1 LRKDVF
7 LPNAET
13 NLGLYEKKLN
23 QSGSGFL
30 LRSGLTMVDFMVA
43 EYMDT
48 LRKDEPEFMA
58 KYPEVVKYIDRVN
71 SLPQLKEYIAKRK
84 N

>member
-23 QSGSGFL
+23 QSSSGYL

-43 EYMDT
+43 EYLDT
-48 LRKDEPEFMA
+48 LRTDEPDFMA
-58 KYPEVVKYIDRVN
+58 KFPELGKYIDRVN
-71 SLPQLKEYIAKRK
+71 ALPQLKEYMAKRK

>member
-1 LRKDVF
+1 
-7 LPNAET
+7 
-13 NLGLYEKKLN
+13 
-23 QSGSGFL
+23 
-30 LRSGLTMVDFMVA
+30 MVA
-43 EYMDT
+43 EYLDT

-71 SLPQLKEYIAKRK
+71 ALPQLKEYIAKRK